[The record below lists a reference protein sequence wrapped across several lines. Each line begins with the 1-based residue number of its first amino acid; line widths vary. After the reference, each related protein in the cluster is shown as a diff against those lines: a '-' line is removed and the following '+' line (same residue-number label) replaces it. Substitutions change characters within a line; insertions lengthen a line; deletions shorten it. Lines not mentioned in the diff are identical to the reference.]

1 MITPYASHAG
11 IILLITHWDILIYYT
26 KSANILNNCKNNYI
40 NTFVQRLDKD
50 GHHMAHTD
58 NDDNTITL
66 NQLTDK
72 WIECGC
78 EECTCGLDS
87 YNLQPI
93 VSDD

>member
-1 MITPYASHAG
+1 MS
-11 IILLITHWDILIYYT
+11 
-26 KSANILNNCKNNYI
+26 NNCKNKYI

-50 GHHMAHTD
+50 GHHMTHTD
-58 NDDNTITL
+58 NEYHHDDNTIIAI
-66 NQLTDK
+66 TDK

-78 EECTCGLDS
+78 DECTCGLDS

>member
-1 MITPYASHAG
+1 
-11 IILLITHWDILIYYT
+11 
-26 KSANILNNCKNNYI
+26 
-40 NTFVQRLDKD
+40 
-50 GHHMAHTD
+50 MAHTD

-66 NQLTDK
+66 NQLMDIVYIKVITDK